1 MKKILLW
8 DIDGTLIRTSRA
20 GLYAFEEATA
30 SLWGRS
36 ISFDGI
42 ESAGMT
48 DHYIAAQ
55 VIQKLTGR
63 VASEEEIVAL
73 TSAYEGLLQEHLNKR
88 AGWILPSVRE
98 ILEGLGGRDDYQML
112 LLTGNSQSG
121 AEIKLRHLGIDHYF
135 DFSHSAFCKQEVMRL
150 EIATRARNNI
160 RSLQGMNDDYRVV
173 VIGDTPNDI
182 FVGKCIG
189 ARTVAVATGTFSVN
203 ELQAH
208 TPWWVVEKLP
218 NLEEFGA
225 KMEEPTD

>member
-55 VIQKLTGR
+55 VVRKAEGR
-63 VASEEEIVAL
+63 DAEEDEIVAL
-73 TSAYEGLLQEHLNKR
+73 TNRYESLLQKHLDKR
-88 AGWILPSVRE
+88 AGWVLPSVRE
-98 ILEGLGGRDDYQML
+98 ILETLGARDDYAML
-112 LLTGNSQSG
+112 ILTGNSEAG
-121 AEIKLRHLGIDHYF
+121 ARIKLRHLQLDHYF
-135 DFSHSAFCKQEVMRL
+135 DFSHSAFCDKEEKRAD
-150 EIATRARNNI
+150 IAERARRNI
-160 RSLQGMNDDYRVV
+160 VALLGGEELYRTV

-182 FVGKCIG
+182 FVGKQIG
-189 ARTVAVATGTFSVN
+189 ARTVGVATGTFSLE

-208 TPWWVVEKLP
+208 EPWWTVAELP
-218 NLEEFGA
+218 DVAAFSA
-225 KMEEPTD
+225 KMEE